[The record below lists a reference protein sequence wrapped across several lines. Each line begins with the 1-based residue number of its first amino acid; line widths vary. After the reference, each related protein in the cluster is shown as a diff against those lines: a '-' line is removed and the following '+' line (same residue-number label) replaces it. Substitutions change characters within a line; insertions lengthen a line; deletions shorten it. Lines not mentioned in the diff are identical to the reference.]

1 MLKPLGLYIH
11 IPFCVRK
18 CFYCDFNSFPCD
30 GDMQERYIASF
41 LREIDT
47 IKDYAKEY
55 YLDTIFIGGGTPSL
69 LSEEQIQKLCNKIK
83 VSFYIDDDV
92 EWTIECN
99 PGTVTLNKFRKYKE
113 LGINRVSMGVQ
124 SLDEA
129 ELKAIGRIHGLKE
142 FMESYA
148 AAKLAGFENI
158 NFDLIFS
165 LPSQSVESFG
175 DTAEKIMLYKPTHI
189 SAYSLQ
195 LEEGTTLYE
204 MQDSLEF
211 PTEEENREMYEK
223 AKSVFEENGY
233 IQYEISN
240 FAKPGFESKHN
251 LKYWSQDEYLGL
263 GLGASSYFE
272 NCRYDNPDTFDEYI
286 SFTEN
291 KKVLH
296 LESTRLTRE
305 EQMSEFMFMGLRKIK
320 GVSDMVF
327 KERFNTSFFEV
338 FGDVIN
344 KHINNGLLVREDE
357 IICLSQKGLDLANTV
372 MCDFV

>member
-1 MLKPLGLYIH
+1 
-11 IPFCVRK
+11 
-18 CFYCDFNSFPCD
+18 
-30 GDMQERYIASF
+30 MQERYIASL